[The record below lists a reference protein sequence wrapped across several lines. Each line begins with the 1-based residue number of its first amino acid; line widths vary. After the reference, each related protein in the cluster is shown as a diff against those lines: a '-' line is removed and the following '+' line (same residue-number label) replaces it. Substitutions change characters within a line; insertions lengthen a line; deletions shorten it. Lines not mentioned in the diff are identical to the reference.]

1 MISGFLLAAHGAA
14 AVYAFFR
21 YRKVS
26 SSDGFLAVAF
36 FVLVFS
42 VGWTISTMVTTH
54 FLNADAVSQWY
65 QKPAESDLSRIAKRE
80 LNRDTIALLLVT
92 ACETAFYFFYLRADK
107 KSGGG
112 KSTAA

>member
-1 MISGFLLAAHGAA
+1 MISGFILVAHGAA

-21 YRKVS
+21 YRKES
-26 SSDGFLAVAF
+26 SSEGFLAVAF

-42 VGWTISTMVTTH
+42 VGWTISTMVTSPL
-54 FLNADAVSQWY
+54 LNADVFSQWY
-65 QKPAESDLSRIAKRE
+65 QEPAESDFSRIAKRE
-80 LNRDTIALLLVT
+80 LNRDTMVLLLVT
-92 ACETAFYFFYLRADK
+92 TCETVFYYFYLKSEK

>member
-14 AVYAFFR
+14 AVFAFFR
-21 YRKVS
+21 YRKES

-36 FVLVFS
+36 FVLMFS
-42 VGWTISTMVTTH
+42 VGWTISTMVTSPL
-54 FLNADAVSQWY
+54 LNADAVSQWY
-65 QKPAESDLSRIAKRE
+65 QKPAESDFSGIAKRE

-92 ACETAFYFFYLRADK
+92 ACESVFYYFYLRTEK
-107 KSGGG
+107 KSEGG

>member
-1 MISGFLLAAHGAA
+1 MISGFILAAHGAA

-21 YRKVS
+21 YRKES

-42 VGWTISTMVTTH
+42 VGWTISTMVTSPL
-54 FLNADAVSQWY
+54 LNADVISQWY
-65 QKPAESDLSRIAKRE
+65 QKPAESNFSRIAKRE

-92 ACETAFYFFYLRADK
+92 ACETVFYYFYLRTEK
-107 KSGGG
+107 KSEGG